1 MTQVH
6 FTMTAEDI
14 QSLIQQSVE
23 NDVSK
28 KILTMV
34 FNQLMEQER
43 SDYINASDYERSEE
57 RVSYRNGYY
66 ERDFTTRVGTLELR
80 VPRTRDGKFSPSVF
94 ERYQRN
100 EKALLAAMLE
110 MYISG
115 VSTRK
120 VTKLVEELCG
130 KKISKSL
137 VSTLTKDLDEIVA
150 KWQHSSLN
158 NECYPYLMVDVIY
171 LKVREEERV
180 ISKSCHIAIGFSQ
193 EGGRKVLGFLITVK
207 CKKNFTCIRHIT
219 KSQDFY
225 RSRRTCFFNPASLII
240 HHGTNLTIACSCCNK
255 VSHMKSTF
263 LDKDRGNRTFTFIK
277 LSLDYK
283 TSCGTV
289 RICL

>member
-1 MTQVH
+1 
-6 FTMTAEDI
+6 
-14 QSLIQQSVE
+14 
-23 NDVSK
+23 
-28 KILTMV
+28 MV

-43 SDYINASDYERSEE
+43 SDYINADDYERSDD

-120 VTKLVEELCG
+120 VTKIVEELCG

-137 VSTLTKDLDEIVA
+137 VSTLTKELDEIVA
-150 KWQHSSLN
+150 KWQYSSLN

-171 LKVREEERV
+171 LKAVKRKEL
-180 ISKSCHIAIGFSQ
+180 SQKAAI
-193 EGGRKVLGFLITVK
+193 L
-207 CKKNFTCIRHIT
+207 
-219 KSQDFY
+219 
-225 RSRRTCFFNPASLII
+225 P
-240 HHGTNLTIACSCCNK
+240 
-255 VSHMKSTF
+255 
-263 LDKDRGNRTFTFIK
+263 
-277 LSLDYK
+277 
-283 TSCGTV
+283 
-289 RICL
+289 